1 MLRIFLQVIAIPVA
15 TMSWSGAGG
24 QTHLAYRRSRRHP
37 PLRLQ
42 PEEHVH
48 FYVCVFDG
56 VLKVVLDDLWHPRK
70 LAFMFV
76 GNRRIGAGKNRLA
89 LTVLPVTV
97 ALVSGRIL
105 KMLQKQELLAH
116 IP

>member
-1 MLRIFLQVIAIPVA
+1 MVTHMLPMAQMRWNGTA
-15 TMSWSGAGG
+15 
-24 QTHLAYRRSRRHP
+24 RK
-37 PLRLQ
+37 RL
-42 PEEHVH
+42 
-48 FYVCVFDG
+48 
-56 VLKVVLDDLWHPRK
+56 
-70 LAFMFV
+70 FV
-76 GNRRIGAGKNRLA
+76 TGNYRRIGAGKNRLA